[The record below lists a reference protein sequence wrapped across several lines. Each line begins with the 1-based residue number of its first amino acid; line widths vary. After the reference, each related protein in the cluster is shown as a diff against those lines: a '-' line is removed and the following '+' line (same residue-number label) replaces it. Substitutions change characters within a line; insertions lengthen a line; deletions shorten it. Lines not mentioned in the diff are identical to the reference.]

1 MINIADDMVKNHNRD
16 EIVEFLYDGLKSVN
30 KILEDAVSKQNLM
43 ELGTITPILVQY
55 AAILKIIKN
64 ENDLHKAAK

>member
-1 MINIADDMVKNHNRD
+1 MVKNHNRD

-64 ENDLHKAAK
+64 ENDLHKAKQM